1 MFQLTFPGARAV
13 AAGTLLATIVLV
25 SPLPATSEDF
35 APAPEAARVEA
46 RIQELHSKL
55 HITAAQETQWN
66 NVAQMMRD
74 NAKAM
79 VSLQKDRA
87 QDAKST
93 DMTAVDVLK
102 SYSAVTD
109 AHADGIHKF
118 IPVFQAFYDT
128 MSDAQKKTAD
138 ALFRS
143 RARTAAH
150 RSQMSKS

>member
-1 MFQLTFPGARAV
+1 MFQFTFPGARAV
-13 AAGTLLATIVLV
+13 AAAMLLSTIVLAR
-25 SPLPATSEDF
+25 PLPATSEDF
-35 APAPEAARVEA
+35 APAPAAALVEA
-46 RIQELHSKL
+46 RIKELHSKL
-55 HITAAQETQWN
+55 HVTTAQETQWN

-93 DMTAVDVLK
+93 DMNAVDVFK
-102 SYSAVTD
+102 SYSAVID

-128 MSDAQKKTAD
+128 MSEAQKKTAD

-143 RARTAAH
+143 RARTEAE
-150 RSQMSKS
+150 RSQKSKK